1 MQPEGEETA
10 TTNRVELFRA
20 VGATGLAAL
29 LDRAGKGSVRLGRKL
44 GASNLGP
51 ATLEQLEL
59 RVTGFAQAYE
69 QTSPGKLFRSVLAQQ
84 EEVEALLDGA
94 QPLRQR
100 RGLHRVAGQLS
111 LLLGALSSDLGC
123 YPAARAHLLT
133 AEQLAREVG
142 DHTLFAWVRV
152 DQSTVALWAGDFRAA
167 LDYAQDGQRYATG
180 GMDARLAARCEAR
193 ACARMRD
200 LGHVFEALRRGLR
213 AMPSQPGIGEPDGW
227 WVFTPGDLELYT
239 GASLLWLGQPEDA
252 EPHARQ
258 AIAWYQG
265 APPALQSPP
274 ELAHAQINLAVCLA
288 RQDQPD
294 EGIRLVTDALGA
306 DRERE
311 ANLQQAGE
319 FLAALPPGHRDLP
332 AARDLAEQLRSIR
345 AARPAPSPG

>member
-1 MQPEGEETA
+1 M
-10 TTNRVELFRA
+10 
-20 VGATGLAAL
+20 
-29 LDRAGKGSVRLGRKL
+29 RLGRKL

-59 RVTGFAQAYE
+59 RVAGFAQAYE
-69 QTSPGKLFRSVLAQQ
+69 QTAPGRLFRSVLAQQ

-152 DQSTVALWAGDFRAA
+152 DQSTAAQGAGDFRAA

-200 LGHVFEALRRGLR
+200 LAHVFEALLRAQR
-213 AMPSQPGIGEPDGW
+213 AMPSQPGIGGPDGW
-227 WVFTPGDLELYT
+227 WVFTPGDLELYA
-239 GASLLWLGQPEDA
+239 GISLLWLGRPEDA

-265 APPALQSPP
+265 APPALRSPALHARAQVT
-274 ELAHAQINLAVCLA
+274 LATCLVG
-288 RQDQPD
+288 QDQPD
-294 EGIRLVTDALGA
+294 EGIQLATEALGV
-306 DRERE
+306 DRAHTEG
-311 ANLQQAGE
+311 NLKQAGK
-319 FLAALPPGHRDLP
+319 FLAALPPAHRDLP
-332 AARDLAEQLRSIR
+332 AARDLAHHLRSIR